1 MTICKSE
8 KNASSIGQIDKL
20 FQLQL
25 KENSDIQK
33 NDLGQRDNIE
43 DISDEDFVEKC
54 PDPRYRLA
62 GSESLDKGNCQ
73 PDSNNNDTLLD
84 KEGLSGIADNAT
96 PRDRMCEDPI
106 EDFSDEKQP
115 GLWKHTVHEN
125 LLTSPA
131 KNKRNTDRTARNHTS
146 GHVDDVATQ
155 ARAEQ
160 HAPDEQEQGTT
171 DLILEGLMSGN
182 SKKQKSLLDEIAGV
196 SHPVE
201 NGKQDE
207 GNNAPVL
214 SRSSEGLL
222 NNVEDAFNRV
232 SHCCSYAAVPPSS
245 ALPAKGIQGQY
256 GIISL
261 FDGVSSVVRILKQK
275 LQRPPTAIILAELDE
290 KIRGLVCAEFGY
302 RSDEQWGYTSDGST
316 CCYIRD
322 VNTILKDN
330 CFLLRQAVSMYPN
343 LKWLIVGGSPCQDL
357 TFAGPSQGLLGLV
370 GSQSRLFF
378 VLLCTIRTVQVLVG
392 ADAVRFLVENAGSMK
407 PVHYVAFCSLLG
419 LPHNPLDQYIW
430 DLAKYTPFISRKRNF
445 VRNFPDVE
453 PVQNIPNF
461 FDQGSGP
468 LLDQKGHI
476 IAFAPLLRTREVHKF
491 GVCHSSWTLYQ
502 PHALVWDY
510 SFWGGKEAFSS
521 ACRLVTG
528 KVPSLC
534 WDRLIPPPF
543 LDNWKKFIHLLQ
555 KKGAH
560 AKDFDPLIGPL
571 LPMFSCKT
579 YKLPMRLLQESE
591 IMNLSG
597 LGDYWTHTC
606 IQDSEKLPEAL
617 IRDMC
622 GNSFHPALISSALGS
637 NETIRHWIDDVK
649 HECHVLVAGQHQ
661 ALSTYTELC
670 GLIQTEIAKDKK
682 NKKKPQV
689 VNDLPHYPTVEKS
702 GPVNGL
708 PTVAPAMICG
718 VRTPEITKQDQ
729 HKEHC
734 IEAAL
739 LELDQKTC
747 MRFNRYGIGDYFDA
761 FRACVRTP
769 FTFDDYCRITIG
781 DSFAKHSV
789 PTFYAQLPNRP
800 VAKHLQRLQEA
811 FVGWDRE
818 PVMNSL
824 LALLL
829 NAVTLKNS
837 SSWAVGHLVLIRKD
851 GAPYLFYIGSP
862 HPKLLLLIDGSQMSH
877 ASIVVLGASAYADP
891 LNFGC
896 VPIAM
901 QSFVEVEA
909 LSFSDQLIVEHDR
922 GSWFLHCG
930 NYVTQQGGCIPCFL
944 YKLGVFGFC
953 PWHSEQNPSNHCSG
967 HQVLHL
973 VGKKLAGN
981 EVNVMGYIDEFP
993 LQCQLLLFHVFSE
1006 DDQPIF
1012 QHRICPLEVP
1022 FLIPAHGSGIA
1033 NLSDSD
1039 CSVLL
1044 SPFQRNLP
1052 NCLSQH
1058 FLIRAAGPRTILDT
1072 WLQPRSLI

>member
-1 MTICKSE
+1 MSNRSDHIPNVIAFESWTLLELHLHQPSDFPTLIDSQKLTSDPSLGIRHVFDSLKGLQPLTQDIAKKLFATGVLMFFGPEKTSVLRSAAGVIPRVVRTSKPIQAQGRLRANKVRNFLCRQHGVKKKRFKRGKLGKRLSSAKIQKRERLRDGSVSAVTSLAKIPENTSKNSNCKKSTFSRQRKLTLRKSE
-8 KNASSIGQIDKL
+8 KSASSIGQIDRL

-25 KENSDIQK
+25 RENSDIQK
-33 NDLGQRDNIE
+33 NDLGQHENIE
-43 DISDEDFVEKC
+43 DISDEDFIEEC
-54 PDPRYRLA
+54 PDPRHRLA
-62 GSESLDKGNCQ
+62 GSESLDKGICQ

-84 KEGLSGIADNAT
+84 KEGLCGTAGNVT
-96 PRDRMCEDPI
+96 PRDRIGDDPI

-115 GLWKHTVHEN
+115 GPWKPSDHEN
-125 LLTSPA
+125 LMTSPA
-131 KNKRNTDRTARNHTS
+131 KRKRNTDRTARNLTS
-146 GHVDDVATQ
+146 GQVDDAPTQ
-155 ARAEQ
+155 TRAEQ
-160 HAPDEQEQGTT
+160 HAPDEHEQGTT

-182 SKKQKSLLDEIAGV
+182 SKKQKSLLDESVGDA
-196 SHPVE
+196 HPVE
-201 NGKQDE
+201 NGKQNE
-207 GNNAPVL
+207 GSNAPVL
-214 SRSSEGLL
+214 SRSSERLP
-222 NNVEDAFNRV
+222 NNVEDAFDRV
-232 SHCCSYAAVPPSS
+232 CHCCSYAAVPPSNAS
-245 ALPAKGIQGQY
+245 PAKGIQGQY

-275 LQRPPTAIILAELDE
+275 LQQPPTAIILAELDE

-330 CFLLRQAVSMYPN
+330 CFLLRQVVCMYPN
-343 LKWLIVGGSPCQDL
+343 LKWFIVGGSPCQDL

-378 VLLCTIRTVQVLVG
+378 VLLCTIRTMQVLVG
-392 ADAVRFLVENAGSMK
+392 TEAVRFLVENAGSMK
-407 PVHYVAFCSLLG
+407 PVHYVAFCRLLG
-419 LPHNPLDQYIW
+419 LPHKPPDQYIW
-430 DLAKYTPFISRKRNF
+430 DLAKHTPFISRKRNF
-445 VRNFPDVE
+445 FRNFPDVE

-461 FDQGSGP
+461 LDQGSGP
-468 LLDQKGHI
+468 LLDQKGLI
-476 IAFAPLLRTREVHKF
+476 IAFAPLLRTREVHQF

-502 PHALVWDY
+502 PHALVWDC
-510 SFWGGKEAFSS
+510 SFWGDKEAFSS

-543 LDNWKKFIHLLQ
+543 LDNWKKFLRLLQ

-579 YKLPMRLLQESE
+579 YKLPMRLLKESE
-591 IMNLSG
+591 IMNH
-597 LGDYWTHTC
+597 WTNTSSL
-606 IQDSEKLPEAL
+606 DAEKLPEAL

-637 NETIRHWIDDVK
+637 NETIRHWVDGVK
-649 HECHVLVAGQHQ
+649 HDSHVLVAGQHQ

-708 PTVAPAMICG
+708 PMVAPAMISG
-718 VRTPEITKQDQ
+718 IRIPEITKQDQ
-729 HKEHC
+729 HKEHG

-747 MRFNRYGIGDYFDA
+747 MLFNRYGIGDYFDA

-789 PTFYAQLPNRP
+789 PSFYAQLPNRP

-811 FVGWDRE
+811 FVEWDRE

-824 LALLL
+824 LTLLL
-829 NAVTLKNS
+829 NAVTLKKQLVMGN
-837 SSWAVGHLVLIRKD
+837 WALG
-851 GAPYLFYIGSP
+851 P
-862 HPKLLLLIDGSQMSH
+862 HPK
-877 ASIVVLGASAYADP
+877 
-891 LNFGC
+891 
-896 VPIAM
+896 
-901 QSFVEVEA
+901 
-909 LSFSDQLIVEHDR
+909 R
-922 GSWFLHCG
+922 
-930 NYVTQQGGCIPCFL
+930 
-944 YKLGVFGFC
+944 
-953 PWHSEQNPSNHCSG
+953 
-967 HQVLHL
+967 
-973 VGKKLAGN
+973 
-981 EVNVMGYIDEFP
+981 
-993 LQCQLLLFHVFSE
+993 
-1006 DDQPIF
+1006 
-1012 QHRICPLEVP
+1012 
-1022 FLIPAHGSGIA
+1022 
-1033 NLSDSD
+1033 
-1039 CSVLL
+1039 
-1044 SPFQRNLP
+1044 
-1052 NCLSQH
+1052 
-1058 FLIRAAGPRTILDT
+1058 
-1072 WLQPRSLI
+1072 